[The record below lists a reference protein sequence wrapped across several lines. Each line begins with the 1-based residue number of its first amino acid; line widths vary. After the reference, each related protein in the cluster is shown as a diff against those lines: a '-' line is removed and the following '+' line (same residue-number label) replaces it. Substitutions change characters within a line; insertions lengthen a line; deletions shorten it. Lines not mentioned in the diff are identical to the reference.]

1 MNSGLTY
8 EQETFVQDSIPV
20 RLGKLATNLARINQ
34 LFSESTHED
43 VVKSLIRETMYF
55 LEWIA
60 PDIDIDNACELA
72 NLGRFLTRWLFN
84 WEQAWNDTD
93 AKNQIIQEL
102 GIWSDS
108 VLQMSKLPAVQQS

>member
-1 MNSGLTY
+1 MNNGLTY
-8 EQETFVQDSIPV
+8 EQEIFVQDSIPV

-34 LFSESTHED
+34 LFSDSTHED